1 MEQVHHDPIIIAKK
15 LTWFTKGLRPLPG
28 DSGSE
33 IPCTEKK
40 LTWFTKGLRR
50 DHHSLVR
57 QYIHCKETDLIYE
70 GIATFLHRTLLT
82 LTERVERNWPDL
94 RRDCDVLVGSDLR
107 KRVFKETDLIYE
119 GIATIRVSAF
129 ISVTSLKETDLIY
142 EGIATTLPSCIIEA
156 TR

>member
-1 MEQVHHDPIIIAKK
+1 
-15 LTWFTKGLRPLPG
+15 
-28 DSGSE
+28 
-33 IPCTEKK
+33 
-40 LTWFTKGLRR
+40 
-50 DHHSLVR
+50 
-57 QYIHCKETDLIYE
+57 
-70 GIATFLHRTLLT
+70 
-82 LTERVERNWPDL
+82 
-94 RRDCDVLVGSDLR
+94 VGSDLR